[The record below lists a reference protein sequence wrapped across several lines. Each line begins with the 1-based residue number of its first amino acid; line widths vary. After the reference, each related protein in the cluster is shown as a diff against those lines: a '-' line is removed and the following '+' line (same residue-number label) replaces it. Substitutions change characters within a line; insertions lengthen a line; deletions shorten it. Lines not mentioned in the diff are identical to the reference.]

1 MIATIRA
8 RLLLTGAAAAASLV
22 AAGCSSGSSS
32 TTAATSAANAGA
44 ANAGAAKKGGLIA
57 YVPPISGSAFF
68 ETISCGV
75 KTAVTAAGYKFTTQ
89 APPKFDAGLQTQIIQ
104 ALQQRSP
111 AAMVVD
117 VVATQQLAPV
127 LTSLT
132 KRTAIVTSLEP
143 IDVPGQVGSVL
154 FDQKNFGVIQA
165 QQLVKKMGEKGQVFL
180 MDYQSG
186 SQTLDERAQGV
197 QAELAKHPGIK
208 IVGHEYA
215 VGDPTKAA
223 QQTAAIMQ
231 RFPKLSGIVATD
243 VYSTT
248 GVINAVKAAKA
259 RDRIAIVSADLV
271 PDTLRELKAGDIDA
285 FVATKNFAL
294 GKASGQAAVD
304 ALAGKQNK
312 IPDYVADAQLAIT
325 EENVAVADS
334 DEYANKTC

>member
-1 MIATIRA
+1 MISTTRA
-8 RLLLTGAAAAASLV
+8 RILLTGATATASLLV
-22 AAGCSSGSSS
+22 AGCSSGSSS
-32 TTAATSAANAGA
+32 STTPTANAGSDV
-44 ANAGAAKKGGLIA
+44 KKGGLIV

-75 KTAVTAAGYKFTTQ
+75 KTAVTAAGYKFAVQ

-104 ALQQRSP
+104 ALQQRNP

-117 VVATQQLAPV
+117 VVATKQLAPV
-127 LTSLT
+127 LASLT

-165 QQLVKKMGEKGQVFL
+165 QQLVKKMGPKGQVFL

-186 SQTLDERAQGV
+186 SQTLDERAQGI
-197 QAELAKHPGIK
+197 QTELAKYPGVK

-231 RFPKLSGIVATD
+231 RFPGLTGIVATD

-259 RDRIAIVSADLV
+259 RSKIVIVTADLV

-294 GKASGQAAVD
+294 GQASGQAAVD
-304 ALAGKQNK
+304 ALAGKKNQ
-312 IPDYVADAQLAIT
+312 IPNYVADAQVAIT
-325 EENVAVADS
+325 KDNVALADS
-334 DEYANKTC
+334 ADYANKTC